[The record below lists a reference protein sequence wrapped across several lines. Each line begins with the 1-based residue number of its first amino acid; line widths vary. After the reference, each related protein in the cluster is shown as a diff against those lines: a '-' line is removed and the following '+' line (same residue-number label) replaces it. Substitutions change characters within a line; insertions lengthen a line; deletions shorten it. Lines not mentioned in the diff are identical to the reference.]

1 MKFYFVLVAPA
12 RAANVGAAARAMKTM
27 GFDAM
32 RLVASRVHEEDE
44 ANWVAH
50 GAQEILTNAKAF
62 DTLPAALADMDL
74 VIATTARERGRYQHY
89 LTPGQI
95 REQIRTKPTLGKVAI
110 VFGCEESGLSN
121 EQLAH
126 VDLISYL
133 PLKVSYP
140 SLNLGQ
146 AIMLYAYEMSQLM
159 DELAGDARVA
169 ATHSPVNTATA
180 SPINTAALGDG
191 AEPNSGQVRVLKSK
205 TSQLLGELG
214 VAPDEKLHQ
223 WVMDRVPMLAQRDL
237 NMLHLLCK
245 DLARRFEQ
253 VP

>member
-1 MKFYFVLVAPA
+1 MKLYFVLVAPA
-12 RAANVGAAARAMKTM
+12 RPANVGAAARAMKTM

-32 RLVASRVHEEDE
+32 RLVASRVHEEEE
-44 ANWVAH
+44 ASWVAH
-50 GAQEILTNAKAF
+50 GAQEILTQAEAF
-62 DTLPAALADMDL
+62 ETLPEALADMDL

-89 LTPGQI
+89 LTPGEI
-95 REQIRTKPTLGKVAI
+95 REQIRAKPSLNKVAI

-121 EQLAH
+121 EQLAE

-159 DELAGDARVA
+159 DELNA
-169 ATHSPVNTATA
+169 
-180 SPINTAALGDG
+180 DG
-191 AEPNSGQVRVLKSK
+191 AAAVAENFDNAGQVRVLKSK
-205 TSQLLGELG
+205 TAELLGELG
-214 VAPDEKLHQ
+214 VSQDEKLHQ
-223 WVMDRVPMLAQRDL
+223 WVMDRVPMLPQRDL

-245 DLARRFEQ
+245 DLARRFGRE
-253 VP
+253 

>member
-1 MKFYFVLVAPA
+1 MKLYFVLVAPA
-12 RAANVGAAARAMKTM
+12 RPANVGAAARAMKTM

-32 RLVASRVHEEDE
+32 RLVASRVHEEEE
-44 ANWVAH
+44 ASWVAH
-50 GAQEILTNAKAF
+50 GAQEILTQAEAF
-62 DTLPAALADMDL
+62 DTLPEALADMDL

-89 LTPGQI
+89 LTPGEI
-95 REQIRTKPTLGKVAI
+95 REQIRSKPSLGKVAI

-121 EQLAH
+121 EQLAE

-159 DELAGDARVA
+159 DELNADG
-169 ATHSPVNTATA
+169 ATA
-180 SPINTAALGDG
+180 V
-191 AEPNSGQVRVLKSK
+191 AENFDNAGQVRVLKSK
-205 TSQLLGELG
+205 TAELLGELG
-214 VAPDEKLHQ
+214 VSQDEKLHQ
-223 WVMDRVPMLAQRDL
+223 WVMDRVPMLPQRDL

-245 DLARRFEQ
+245 DLARRFGRE
-253 VP
+253 

>member
-1 MKFYFVLVAPA
+1 MKLYFVLVAPA
-12 RAANVGAAARAMKTM
+12 RPANVGAAARAMKTM

-32 RLVASRVHEEDE
+32 RLVASRVHEEEE
-44 ANWVAH
+44 ASWVAH
-50 GAQEILTNAKAF
+50 GAQEILTQAEAF
-62 DTLPAALADMDL
+62 ETLPEALADMDL

-89 LTPGQI
+89 LTPGEI
-95 REQIRTKPTLGKVAI
+95 REQIRSKPSLNKVAI

-121 EQLAH
+121 EQLAE

-159 DELAGDARVA
+159 DELNVDGGAAVA
-169 ATHSPVNTATA
+169 ENFDNA
-180 SPINTAALGDG
+180 
-191 AEPNSGQVRVLKSK
+191 GQVRVLKSK
-205 TSQLLGELG
+205 TAELLGELG
-214 VAPDEKLHQ
+214 VSQDEKLHQ
-223 WVMDRVPMLAQRDL
+223 WVMDRVPMLPQRDL

-245 DLARRFEQ
+245 DLARKLGKE
-253 VP
+253 V

>member
-1 MKFYFVLVAPA
+1 MKLYFVLVAPA
-12 RAANVGAAARAMKTM
+12 RPANVGAAARAMKTM

-32 RLVASRVHEEDE
+32 RLVASRVHEEEE
-44 ANWVAH
+44 ASWVAH
-50 GAQEILTNAKAF
+50 GAQEILTQAEAF
-62 DTLPAALADMDL
+62 NTLPEALADMDL

-89 LTPGQI
+89 LTPGEI
-95 REQIRTKPTLGKVAI
+95 REQIRSKPSLNKVAI

-121 EQLAH
+121 EQLAE

-159 DELAGDARVA
+159 DELNA
-169 ATHSPVNTATA
+169 
-180 SPINTAALGDG
+180 DG
-191 AEPNSGQVRVLKSK
+191 AAAVAENFDNAGQVRVLKSK
-205 TSQLLGELG
+205 TAELLGELG
-214 VAPDEKLHQ
+214 VSQDEKLHQ
-223 WVMDRVPMLAQRDL
+223 WVMDRVPMLPQRDL

-245 DLARRFEQ
+245 DLARKLGKE
-253 VP
+253 V

>member
-1 MKFYFVLVAPA
+1 MKLYFVLVAPA
-12 RAANVGAAARAMKTM
+12 RPANVGAAARGMKTM

-32 RLVASRVHEEDE
+32 RLVASRVHEEEE
-44 ANWVAH
+44 ASWVAH
-50 GAQEILTNAKAF
+50 GAQEILTQAEAF
-62 DTLPAALADMDL
+62 DTLPEALADMDL

-89 LTPGQI
+89 LTPGEI
-95 REQIRTKPTLGKVAI
+95 REQIRSKPSLGKVAI

-121 EQLAH
+121 EQLAE

-159 DELAGDARVA
+159 DELNADGGAAVA
-169 ATHSPVNTATA
+169 ENFDNA
-180 SPINTAALGDG
+180 
-191 AEPNSGQVRVLKSK
+191 GQVRVLKSK
-205 TSQLLGELG
+205 TAELLGELG
-214 VAPDEKLHQ
+214 VSQDEKLHQ
-223 WVMDRVPMLAQRDL
+223 WVMDRVPMLPQRDL

-245 DLARRFEQ
+245 DLARKLGKE
-253 VP
+253 V

>member
-1 MKFYFVLVAPA
+1 MKLYFVLVAPA
-12 RAANVGAAARAMKTM
+12 RPANVGAAARAMKTM

-32 RLVASRVHEEDE
+32 RLVASRVHEEEE
-44 ANWVAH
+44 ASWVAH
-50 GAQEILTNAKAF
+50 GAQEILTQAEAF
-62 DTLPAALADMDL
+62 DTLPEALADMDL

-89 LTPGQI
+89 LTPGEI
-95 REQIRTKPTLGKVAI
+95 REQIRSKPSLNKVAI

-121 EQLAH
+121 EQLAE

-159 DELAGDARVA
+159 DELNA
-169 ATHSPVNTATA
+169 
-180 SPINTAALGDG
+180 DG
-191 AEPNSGQVRVLKSK
+191 AAAVAENVDNAGQVRVLKSK
-205 TSQLLGELG
+205 TVELLGELG
-214 VAPDEKLHQ
+214 VSQDEKLHQ
-223 WVMDRVPMLAQRDL
+223 WVMDRVPMLPQRDL

-245 DLARRFEQ
+245 DLARRFGRK
-253 VP
+253 

>member
-1 MKFYFVLVAPA
+1 MKLYFVLVAPA
-12 RAANVGAAARAMKTM
+12 RPANVGAAARAMKTM

-32 RLVASRVHEEDE
+32 RLVASRVHEEEE
-44 ANWVAH
+44 ASWVAH
-50 GAQEILTNAKAF
+50 GAQEILTQAEAF
-62 DTLPAALADMDL
+62 DTLPEALADMDL

-89 LTPGQI
+89 LTPGEI
-95 REQIRTKPTLGKVAI
+95 REQIRIKPSLGKVAI

-121 EQLAH
+121 EQLAE

-159 DELAGDARVA
+159 DELNA
-169 ATHSPVNTATA
+169 
-180 SPINTAALGDG
+180 DG
-191 AEPNSGQVRVLKSK
+191 AAAVAENFDNAGQVRVLKSK
-205 TSQLLGELG
+205 TAELLGELG
-214 VAPDEKLHQ
+214 VSQDEKLHQ
-223 WVMDRVPMLAQRDL
+223 WVMDRVPMLPQRDL

-245 DLARRFEQ
+245 DLARRFGRE
-253 VP
+253 

>member
-1 MKFYFVLVAPA
+1 MKLYFVLVAPA
-12 RAANVGAAARAMKTM
+12 RPANVGAAARAMKTM

-32 RLVASRVHEEDE
+32 RLVASRVHEEEE
-44 ANWVAH
+44 ASWVAH
-50 GAQEILTNAKAF
+50 GAQEILTQAEAF
-62 DTLPAALADMDL
+62 DTLPEALADMDL

-89 LTPGQI
+89 LTPGEI
-95 REQIRTKPTLGKVAI
+95 REQIRSKPSLNKVAI

-121 EQLAH
+121 EQLAE

-159 DELAGDARVA
+159 DELNA
-169 ATHSPVNTATA
+169 
-180 SPINTAALGDG
+180 DG
-191 AEPNSGQVRVLKSK
+191 AAAVAENFDNTGQVRVLKSK
-205 TSQLLGELG
+205 TAELLGELG
-214 VAPDEKLHQ
+214 VSQDEKLHQ
-223 WVMDRVPMLAQRDL
+223 WVMDRVPMLPQRDL

-245 DLARRFEQ
+245 DLARRFGRE
-253 VP
+253 

>member
-1 MKFYFVLVAPA
+1 MKLYFVLVAPA
-12 RAANVGAAARAMKTM
+12 RPANVGAAARAMKTM

-32 RLVASRVHEEDE
+32 RLVASRVHEEEE
-44 ANWVAH
+44 ASWVAH
-50 GAQEILTNAKAF
+50 GAQEILTQAEAF
-62 DTLPAALADMDL
+62 DTLPEALEDMDL

-89 LTPGQI
+89 LTPGEI
-95 REQIRTKPTLGKVAI
+95 REQIRAKPSLDKVAI

-121 EQLAH
+121 EQLAE

-159 DELAGDARVA
+159 DEL
-169 ATHSPVNTATA
+169 NT
-180 SPINTAALGDG
+180 DG
-191 AEPNSGQVRVLKSK
+191 AAAVAENFDNAGQVRVLKSK
-205 TSQLLGELG
+205 TAELLGELG
-214 VAPDEKLHQ
+214 VSQDEKLHQ
-223 WVMDRVPMLAQRDL
+223 WVMDRVPMLPQRDL

-245 DLARRFEQ
+245 DLARKLGKE
-253 VP
+253 V

>member
-1 MKFYFVLVAPA
+1 MKLYFVLVAPA
-12 RAANVGAAARAMKTM
+12 RPANVGAAARAMKTM

-32 RLVASRVHEEDE
+32 RLVASRVHEEEE
-44 ANWVAH
+44 ASWVAH
-50 GAQEILTNAKAF
+50 GAQEILTQAEAF
-62 DTLPAALADMDL
+62 DTLPEALADMDL

-89 LTPGQI
+89 LTPGEI
-95 REQIRTKPTLGKVAI
+95 REQIRSKPSLNKVAI

-121 EQLAH
+121 EQLAE

-159 DELAGDARVA
+159 DELNADCAAAVA
-169 ATHSPVNTATA
+169 ENFDNA
-180 SPINTAALGDG
+180 
-191 AEPNSGQVRVLKSK
+191 GQVRVLKSK
-205 TSQLLGELG
+205 TAELLGELG
-214 VAPDEKLHQ
+214 VSQDEKLHQ
-223 WVMDRVPMLAQRDL
+223 WVMDRVPMLPQRDL

-245 DLARRFEQ
+245 DLARRFGRE
-253 VP
+253 

>member
-1 MKFYFVLVAPA
+1 MKLYFVLVAPA
-12 RAANVGAAARAMKTM
+12 RPANVGAAARAMKTM

-32 RLVASRVHEEDE
+32 RLVASRVHEEEE
-44 ANWVAH
+44 ASWVAH
-50 GAQEILTNAKAF
+50 GAQEILTQAEAF
-62 DTLPAALADMDL
+62 ETLPEALADMDL

-89 LTPGQI
+89 LTPGEI
-95 REQIRTKPTLGKVAI
+95 REQIRSKPSLDKVAI

-121 EQLAH
+121 EQLAE

-159 DELAGDARVA
+159 DELNA
-169 ATHSPVNTATA
+169 
-180 SPINTAALGDG
+180 DG
-191 AEPNSGQVRVLKSK
+191 AAAVAENFDNAGQVRVLKSK
-205 TSQLLGELG
+205 TAELLGEIG
-214 VAPDEKLHQ
+214 VSQDEKLHQ
-223 WVMDRVPMLAQRDL
+223 WVMDRVPMLPQRDL

-245 DLARRFEQ
+245 DLARKLGKE
-253 VP
+253 V

>member
-1 MKFYFVLVAPA
+1 MKLYFVLVAPA
-12 RAANVGAAARAMKTM
+12 RPANVGAAARAMKTM

-32 RLVASRVHEEDE
+32 RLVASRVHEEEE
-44 ANWVAH
+44 ASWVAH
-50 GAQEILTNAKAF
+50 GAQEILAQAEAF
-62 DTLPAALADMDL
+62 DTLPEALADMDL

-89 LTPGQI
+89 LTPGEI
-95 REQIRTKPTLGKVAI
+95 REQIRSKPSLNKVAI

-121 EQLAH
+121 EQLAE

-159 DELAGDARVA
+159 DELNA
-169 ATHSPVNTATA
+169 
-180 SPINTAALGDG
+180 DG
-191 AEPNSGQVRVLKSK
+191 AAAVAENFDNAGQVRVLKSK
-205 TSQLLGELG
+205 TAELLGELG
-214 VAPDEKLHQ
+214 VSQDEKLHQ
-223 WVMDRVPMLAQRDL
+223 WVMDRVPMLPQRDL

-245 DLARRFEQ
+245 DLARKLGKE
-253 VP
+253 V

>member
-1 MKFYFVLVAPA
+1 MKLYFVLVAPA
-12 RAANVGAAARAMKTM
+12 RPANVGAAARAMKTM

-32 RLVASRVHEEDE
+32 RLVASRVHEEEE
-44 ANWVAH
+44 ASWVAH
-50 GAQEILTNAKAF
+50 GAQEILTQAEAF
-62 DTLPAALADMDL
+62 DTLTEALADMDL

-89 LTPGQI
+89 LTPGEI
-95 REQIRTKPTLGKVAI
+95 REQIRSKPSLNKVAI

-121 EQLAH
+121 EQLAE

-159 DELAGDARVA
+159 DELNANG
-169 ATHSPVNTATA
+169 ATA
-180 SPINTAALGDG
+180 V
-191 AEPNSGQVRVLKSK
+191 AENFDNAGQVRVLKSK
-205 TSQLLGELG
+205 TAELLGELG
-214 VAPDEKLHQ
+214 VSQDEKLHQ
-223 WVMDRVPMLAQRDL
+223 WVMDRVPMLPQRDL

-245 DLARRFEQ
+245 DLARRFGRE
-253 VP
+253 

>member
-1 MKFYFVLVAPA
+1 MKLYFVLVAPA
-12 RAANVGAAARAMKTM
+12 RPANVGAAARAMKTM

-32 RLVASRVHEEDE
+32 RLVASRVHEEEE
-44 ANWVAH
+44 ASWVAH
-50 GAQEILTNAKAF
+50 GAQEILTQAEAF
-62 DTLPAALADMDL
+62 DTLPEALADMDL

-89 LTPGQI
+89 LTPGEI
-95 REQIRTKPTLGKVAI
+95 REQIRSKPFLGKVAI

-121 EQLAH
+121 EQLAE

-159 DELAGDARVA
+159 DELNA
-169 ATHSPVNTATA
+169 
-180 SPINTAALGDG
+180 DG
-191 AEPNSGQVRVLKSK
+191 AAAVAENFDNAGQVRVLKSK
-205 TSQLLGELG
+205 TAELLGELG
-214 VAPDEKLHQ
+214 VSQDEKLHQ
-223 WVMDRVPMLAQRDL
+223 WVMDRVPMLPQRDL

-245 DLARRFEQ
+245 DLARKLGKE
-253 VP
+253 V

>member
-1 MKFYFVLVAPA
+1 MKLYFVLVAPA
-12 RAANVGAAARAMKTM
+12 RPANVGAAARAMKTM

-32 RLVASRVHEEDE
+32 RLVASRVHEEEE
-44 ANWVAH
+44 ASWVAH
-50 GAQEILTNAKAF
+50 GAQEILTQAEAF
-62 DTLPAALADMDL
+62 DTLPEALADMDL

-89 LTPGQI
+89 LTPGEI
-95 REQIRTKPTLGKVAI
+95 REQIRSKPSLNKVAI

-121 EQLAH
+121 EQLAE

-159 DELAGDARVA
+159 DEL
-169 ATHSPVNTATA
+169 NT
-180 SPINTAALGDG
+180 DG
-191 AEPNSGQVRVLKSK
+191 AAAVAENFDNAGQVRVLKSK
-205 TSQLLGELG
+205 TAELLGELG
-214 VAPDEKLHQ
+214 VSQDEKLHQ
-223 WVMDRVPMLAQRDL
+223 WVMDRVPMLPQRDL

-245 DLARRFEQ
+245 DLARKLGKE
-253 VP
+253 V

>member
-1 MKFYFVLVAPA
+1 MKLYFVLVAPA
-12 RAANVGAAARAMKTM
+12 RPANVGAAARAMKTM

-32 RLVASRVHEEDE
+32 RLVASRVHEEEE
-44 ANWVAH
+44 ASWVAH
-50 GAQEILTNAKAF
+50 GAQEILTQAEAF
-62 DTLPAALADMDL
+62 DTLPEALADMDL

-89 LTPGQI
+89 LTPGEI
-95 REQIRTKPTLGKVAI
+95 REQIRSKPSLNKVAI

-121 EQLAH
+121 EQLAE

-159 DELAGDARVA
+159 DELHA
-169 ATHSPVNTATA
+169 
-180 SPINTAALGDG
+180 DG
-191 AEPNSGQVRVLKSK
+191 AAAVAENFENAGQVRVLKSK
-205 TSQLLGELG
+205 TAELLGELG
-214 VAPDEKLHQ
+214 VSQDEKLHQ
-223 WVMDRVPMLAQRDL
+223 WVMDRVPMLPQRDL

-245 DLARRFEQ
+245 DLARKLGKE
-253 VP
+253 V

>member
-1 MKFYFVLVAPA
+1 MKLYFVLVAPA
-12 RAANVGAAARAMKTM
+12 RPANVGAAARAMKTM

-32 RLVASRVHEEDE
+32 RLVASRVHEEEE
-44 ANWVAH
+44 ASWVAH
-50 GAQEILTNAKAF
+50 GAQEILTQAEAF
-62 DTLPAALADMDL
+62 DTLPEALADMDL

-89 LTPGQI
+89 LTPGEI
-95 REQIRTKPTLGKVAI
+95 REQIRSKPSLNKVAI

-121 EQLAH
+121 EQLAE

-159 DELAGDARVA
+159 DELNADG
-169 ATHSPVNTATA
+169 ATA
-180 SPINTAALGDG
+180 V
-191 AEPNSGQVRVLKSK
+191 AENFDNAGQVRVLKSK
-205 TSQLLGELG
+205 TAELLGELG
-214 VAPDEKLHQ
+214 VSQDEKLHQ
-223 WVMDRVPMLAQRDL
+223 WVMDRVPMLPQRDL

-245 DLARRFEQ
+245 DLARKLGKE
-253 VP
+253 V

>member
-1 MKFYFVLVAPA
+1 MKLYFVLVAPA
-12 RAANVGAAARAMKTM
+12 RPANVGAAARAMKTM

-32 RLVASRVHEEDE
+32 RLVASRVHEEEE
-44 ANWVAH
+44 ASWVAH
-50 GAQEILTNAKAF
+50 GAQDILTQAEAF
-62 DTLPAALADMDL
+62 ETLPEALADMDL

-89 LTPGQI
+89 LTPGEI
-95 REQIRTKPTLGKVAI
+95 REQIRSKPSLGKVAI

-121 EQLAH
+121 EQLAE

-159 DELAGDARVA
+159 DELNV
-169 ATHSPVNTATA
+169 
-180 SPINTAALGDG
+180 DG
-191 AEPNSGQVRVLKSK
+191 AAAVAENFDNAGQVRVLKSK
-205 TSQLLGELG
+205 TAELLGELG
-214 VAPDEKLHQ
+214 VSQDEKLHQ
-223 WVMDRVPMLAQRDL
+223 WVMDRVPMLPQRDL

-245 DLARRFEQ
+245 DLARKLGKE
-253 VP
+253 V

>member
-1 MKFYFVLVAPA
+1 MKLYFVLVAPA
-12 RAANVGAAARAMKTM
+12 RPANVGAAARAMKTM

-32 RLVASRVHEEDE
+32 RLVASRVHEEEE
-44 ANWVAH
+44 ASWVAH
-50 GAQEILTNAKAF
+50 GAQEILTQAEAF
-62 DTLPAALADMDL
+62 ETLSEALADMDL

-89 LTPGQI
+89 LTPGEI
-95 REQIRTKPTLGKVAI
+95 REQIRSKPSLGKVAI

-121 EQLAH
+121 EQLAE

-159 DELAGDARVA
+159 DELNA
-169 ATHSPVNTATA
+169 
-180 SPINTAALGDG
+180 DG
-191 AEPNSGQVRVLKSK
+191 AAAVAENFDNAGQVRVLKSK
-205 TSQLLGELG
+205 TAELLGELG
-214 VAPDEKLHQ
+214 VSQDEKLHQ
-223 WVMDRVPMLAQRDL
+223 WVMDRVPMLPQRDL

-245 DLARRFEQ
+245 DLARRFGRE
-253 VP
+253 

>member
-1 MKFYFVLVAPA
+1 MKLYFVLVAPA
-12 RAANVGAAARAMKTM
+12 RPANVGAAARAMKTM

-32 RLVASRVHEEDE
+32 RLVASRVHEEEE
-44 ANWVAH
+44 ASWVAH
-50 GAQEILTNAKAF
+50 GAQEILTQAEAF
-62 DTLPAALADMDL
+62 DTLPEALADMDL

-89 LTPGQI
+89 LTPGEI
-95 REQIRTKPTLGKVAI
+95 REQIRAKPSLGKVAI

-121 EQLAH
+121 EQLAE

-159 DELAGDARVA
+159 DELNADSAAVVA
-169 ATHSPVNTATA
+169 ENFDNA
-180 SPINTAALGDG
+180 
-191 AEPNSGQVRVLKSK
+191 GQVRVLKSK
-205 TSQLLGELG
+205 TAELLGELG
-214 VAPDEKLHQ
+214 VSQDEKLHQ
-223 WVMDRVPMLAQRDL
+223 WVMDRVPMLPQRDL

-245 DLARRFEQ
+245 DLARRFGKE
-253 VP
+253 V

>member
-1 MKFYFVLVAPA
+1 MKLYFVLVAPA
-12 RAANVGAAARAMKTM
+12 RPANVGAAARAMKTM

-32 RLVASRVHEEDE
+32 RLVASRVHEEEE
-44 ANWVAH
+44 ASWVAH
-50 GAQEILTNAKAF
+50 GAQEILTQAEAF
-62 DTLPAALADMDL
+62 DTLSEALADMDL

-89 LTPGQI
+89 LTPGEI
-95 REQIRTKPTLGKVAI
+95 REQIRSKPSLNKVAI

-121 EQLAH
+121 EQLAE

-159 DELAGDARVA
+159 DEL
-169 ATHSPVNTATA
+169 NT
-180 SPINTAALGDG
+180 DG
-191 AEPNSGQVRVLKSK
+191 AAAVAENFDNSGQVRVLKSK
-205 TSQLLGELG
+205 TAELLGELG
-214 VAPDEKLHQ
+214 VSQDEKLHQ
-223 WVMDRVPMLAQRDL
+223 WVMDRVPMLPQRDL

-245 DLARRFEQ
+245 DLARKLGKE
-253 VP
+253 V

>member
-1 MKFYFVLVAPA
+1 MKLYFVLVAPA
-12 RAANVGAAARAMKTM
+12 RPANVGAAARAMKTM

-32 RLVASRVHEEDE
+32 RLVASRVHEEEE
-44 ANWVAH
+44 ASWVAH
-50 GAQEILTNAKAF
+50 GAQEILTQAEAF
-62 DTLPAALADMDL
+62 DTLPEALADMDL

-89 LTPGQI
+89 LTPGEI
-95 REQIRTKPTLGKVAI
+95 REQIRSKPSLNKVAI

-121 EQLAH
+121 EQLAE

-159 DELAGDARVA
+159 DELNADG
-169 ATHSPVNTATA
+169 ATA
-180 SPINTAALGDG
+180 V
-191 AEPNSGQVRVLKSK
+191 AENFDNAGQVRVLKSK
-205 TSQLLGELG
+205 TAELLGELG
-214 VAPDEKLHQ
+214 VSQDEKLHQ
-223 WVMDRVPMLAQRDL
+223 WVMDRIPMLPQRDL

-245 DLARRFEQ
+245 DLARRFGRE
-253 VP
+253 

>member
-1 MKFYFVLVAPA
+1 MKLYFVLVAPA
-12 RAANVGAAARAMKTM
+12 RPANVGAAARAMKTM

-32 RLVASRVHEEDE
+32 RLVASRVHEEEE
-44 ANWVAH
+44 ASWVAH
-50 GAQEILTNAKAF
+50 GAQEILTQAEAF
-62 DTLPAALADMDL
+62 DTLPEALADMDL

-89 LTPGQI
+89 LTPGEI
-95 REQIRTKPTLGKVAI
+95 REQIRAKPSLSKVAI

-121 EQLAH
+121 EQLAE

-159 DELAGDARVA
+159 DELNA
-169 ATHSPVNTATA
+169 
-180 SPINTAALGDG
+180 DG
-191 AEPNSGQVRVLKSK
+191 AAAVAENFDNAGQVRVLKSK
-205 TSQLLGELG
+205 TAELLGELG
-214 VAPDEKLHQ
+214 VSQDEKLHQ
-223 WVMDRVPMLAQRDL
+223 WVMDRVPMLPQRDL

-245 DLARRFEQ
+245 DLARRFGRE
-253 VP
+253 

>member
-1 MKFYFVLVAPA
+1 MKLYFVLVAPA
-12 RAANVGAAARAMKTM
+12 RPANVGAAARAMKTM

-32 RLVASRVHEEDE
+32 RLVASRVHEEEE
-44 ANWVAH
+44 ASWVAH
-50 GAQEILTNAKAF
+50 GAQEILAQAEAF
-62 DTLPAALADMDL
+62 DTLPEALADMDL

-89 LTPGQI
+89 LTPGEI
-95 REQIRTKPTLGKVAI
+95 REQIRSKPSLGKVAI

-121 EQLAH
+121 EQLAE

-159 DELAGDARVA
+159 DEL
-169 ATHSPVNTATA
+169 NT
-180 SPINTAALGDG
+180 DG
-191 AEPNSGQVRVLKSK
+191 AAAVAENFDNAGQVRVLKSK
-205 TSQLLGELG
+205 TAELLGELG
-214 VAPDEKLHQ
+214 VSQDEKLHQ
-223 WVMDRVPMLAQRDL
+223 WVMDRVPMLPQRDL

-245 DLARRFEQ
+245 DLARKLGKE
-253 VP
+253 V

>member
-1 MKFYFVLVAPA
+1 MKLYFVLVAPA
-12 RAANVGAAARAMKTM
+12 RPANVGAAARAMKTM

-32 RLVASRVHEEDE
+32 RLVASRVHEEEE
-44 ANWVAH
+44 ASWVAH
-50 GAQEILTNAKAF
+50 GAQEILTQAEAF
-62 DTLPAALADMDL
+62 DTLTEALADMDL

-89 LTPGQI
+89 LTPGEI
-95 REQIRTKPTLGKVAI
+95 REQIRSKPSLNKVAI

-121 EQLAH
+121 EQLAE

-159 DELAGDARVA
+159 DELNA
-169 ATHSPVNTATA
+169 
-180 SPINTAALGDG
+180 DG
-191 AEPNSGQVRVLKSK
+191 AAAVAENFDNAGQVRVLKIK
-205 TSQLLGELG
+205 TAELLGELG
-214 VAPDEKLHQ
+214 VSQDEKLHQ
-223 WVMDRVPMLAQRDL
+223 WVMDRVPMLPQRDL

-245 DLARRFEQ
+245 DLARKLGKE
-253 VP
+253 V

>member
-1 MKFYFVLVAPA
+1 MKLYFVLVAPA
-12 RAANVGAAARAMKTM
+12 RPANVGAAARAMKTM

-32 RLVASRVHEEDE
+32 RLVASRVHEEEE
-44 ANWVAH
+44 ASWVAH
-50 GAQEILTNAKAF
+50 GAQEILTQAEAF
-62 DTLPAALADMDL
+62 DTLPEALADMDL

-89 LTPGQI
+89 LTPGEI
-95 REQIRTKPTLGKVAI
+95 REQIRSKPSLNKVAI

-121 EQLAH
+121 EQLAE

-159 DELAGDARVA
+159 DELNADGGAAVA
-169 ATHSPVNTATA
+169 ENFDNT
-180 SPINTAALGDG
+180 
-191 AEPNSGQVRVLKSK
+191 GQVRVLKSK
-205 TSQLLGELG
+205 TAELLGELG
-214 VAPDEKLHQ
+214 VSQDEKLHQ
-223 WVMDRVPMLAQRDL
+223 WVMDRVPMLPQRDL

-245 DLARRFEQ
+245 DLARKLGKE
-253 VP
+253 V

>member
-1 MKFYFVLVAPA
+1 MKLYFVLVAPA

-32 RLVASRVHEEDE
+32 RLVASRVHEEEE
-44 ANWVAH
+44 ASWVAH
-50 GAQEILTNAKAF
+50 GAQEILTQAEAF
-62 DTLPAALADMDL
+62 DTLPEALADMDL

-89 LTPGQI
+89 LTPGEI
-95 REQIRTKPTLGKVAI
+95 REQIKAKPSLGKVAI

-121 EQLAH
+121 EQLAE

-146 AIMLYAYEMSQLM
+146 AIMLYAYEMSQLV
-159 DELAGDARVA
+159 DELNADSGAAVA
-169 ATHSPVNTATA
+169 ENLDNA
-180 SPINTAALGDG
+180 
-191 AEPNSGQVRVLKSK
+191 GQVRVLKSK
-205 TSQLLGELG
+205 TAELLGELG
-214 VAPDEKLHQ
+214 VSQDEKLHQ
-223 WVMDRVPMLAQRDL
+223 WVMDRVPMLPQRDL

-245 DLARRFEQ
+245 DLARKLGKE
-253 VP
+253 V